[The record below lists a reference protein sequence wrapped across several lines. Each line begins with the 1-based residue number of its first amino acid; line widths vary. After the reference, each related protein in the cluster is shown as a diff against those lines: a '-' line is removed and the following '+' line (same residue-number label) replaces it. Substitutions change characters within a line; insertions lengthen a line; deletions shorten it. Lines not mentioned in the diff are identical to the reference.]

1 MLVSLRAAGYGH
13 DQDTDTDT
21 VPKKLPTM
29 PLERKSKS
37 KSKSSSSPASAWP
50 KFDPQEGFAL
60 NEAAR
65 QICVDRW
72 RKPAQGAGAGAGG
85 GGVLTTR
92 VDYAVLSDATERFS
106 EEKGKGYL
114 MGKGASCR
122 VFRAKVYGYPCAIKM
137 FNETAG
143 SWVSAQAHE

>member
-1 MLVSLRAAGYGH
+1 MI
-13 DQDTDTDT
+13 
-21 VPKKLPTM
+21 
-29 PLERKSKS
+29 PLRKSKS
-37 KSKSSSSPASAWP
+37 KSKSSSSPASASP
-50 KFDPQEGFAL
+50 KFDTEEGFAL

-72 RKPAQGAGAGAGG
+72 RKPAQGQKGAGAGAGTGG

-92 VDYAVLSDATERFS
+92 VDYEVLSDATERFS

-122 VFRAKVYGYPCAIKM
+122 VFRASVYGYPCAIKM